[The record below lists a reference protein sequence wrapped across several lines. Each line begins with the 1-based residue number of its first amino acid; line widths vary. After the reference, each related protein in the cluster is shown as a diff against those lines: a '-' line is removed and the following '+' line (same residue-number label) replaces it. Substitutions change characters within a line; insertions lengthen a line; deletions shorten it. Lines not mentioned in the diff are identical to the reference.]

1 MKKYLHT
8 LRAKP
13 CEYQILEV
21 EHWDAERGHGVAMYQ
36 VTTDMQH
43 VRTLGRKYEPKPYTE
58 KKPPRSFDR
67 GGNQQKA

>member
-1 MKKYLHT
+1 VKKYLHT

-21 EHWDAERGHGVAMYQ
+21 EHWDAELGHGVAMYQ

-43 VRTLGRKYEPKPYTE
+43 VRTLGRKYEPKHYE
-58 KKPPRSFDR
+58 KKPPRSSDR